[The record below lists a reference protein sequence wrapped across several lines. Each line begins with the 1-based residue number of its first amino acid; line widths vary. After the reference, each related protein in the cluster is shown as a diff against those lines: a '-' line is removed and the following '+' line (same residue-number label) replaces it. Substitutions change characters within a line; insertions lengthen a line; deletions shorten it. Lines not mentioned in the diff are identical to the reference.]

1 MRNRCCYWAYLP
13 ANSPGEYA
21 ALGKVAE
28 GEELGSNLL
37 RVRQRTLT
45 SSIGGGSSTPQ
56 RAIKCRPRPRGHH
69 WTRREGY
76 AGLVTSAILTAA
88 PSLTATEATVLEL
101 PPPRTEGGK
110 RLIQALKLRRS
121 IREYSDRPLP
131 VQVLSD
137 LLWAAF
143 GINRPSGD
151 RTAPYW
157 RHIMVIDVYVAMADG
172 VWLYEPKRRVLLPH
186 SRDDI
191 RAQTG
196 LQDFVA
202 NAPLNLVYVAH
213 GERMRDISANER
225 RLYASVDSGF
235 IGQNVYLFCASEG
248 LATVFRGAVDYEK
261 LNRTMQLDADQFVT
275 FAQTVGYSRD

>member
-1 MRNRCCYWAYLP
+1 MMTRRTA
-13 ANSPGEYA
+13 SA
-21 ALGKVAE
+21 ALA
-28 GEELGSNLL
+28 S
-37 RVRQRTLT
+37 
-45 SSIGGGSSTPQ
+45 
-56 RAIKCRPRPRGHH
+56 
-69 WTRREGY
+69 
-76 AGLVTSAILTAA
+76 SAILAAA
-88 PSLTATEATVLEL
+88 PSLAATDSTVREL

-110 RLIQALKLRRS
+110 PLIQALRQRRS

-131 VQVLSD
+131 AQVLSD

-157 RHIMVIDVYVAMADG
+157 RHIMVIEVYAAMADG
-172 VWLYEPKRRVLLPH
+172 VWLYEPKRHVLLPH
-186 SRDDI
+186 SRVDI

-202 NAPLNLVYVAH
+202 NAPLNLVYVAR
-213 GERMRDISANER
+213 GERMQDISANER
-225 RLYASVDSGF
+225 RLYASVDTGF

-261 LNRTMQLDADQFVT
+261 LNRTMQLETDQFVT
-275 FAQTVGYSRD
+275 FAQTVGYPHG